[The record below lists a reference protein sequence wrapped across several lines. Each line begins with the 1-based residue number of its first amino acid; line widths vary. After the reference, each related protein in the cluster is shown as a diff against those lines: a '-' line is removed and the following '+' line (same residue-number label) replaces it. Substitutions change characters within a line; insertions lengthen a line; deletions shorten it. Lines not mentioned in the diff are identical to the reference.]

1 MKNRTVKFLALQ
13 IMVVIL
19 VSVILRCGVWLMLWL
34 SFVLCALVIVY
45 SGSKL
50 SKYGDIIAE
59 KIDLGKSLV
68 GVILLASVTSLPEL
82 VTGVSAVSIT
92 NTPDIAVGDVLGSCV
107 FNLFILAALLD
118 AFNKPLPIS
127 ARAHH
132 GHILS
137 AACGILLLSIT
148 IFTIIFPQYNMPIF
162 WVGTSSILFVVIYLF
177 VLNLIGSYEKKQRA
191 NHLQEIADDLKYKDI
206 TLKRAVLN
214 YTINSI
220 MVVVAA
226 TFLPKV
232 GVDIA
237 NSTGLGQA
245 FVGNVFIAF
254 TSSLPEVVV
263 SIAAVRMGSV
273 DLAIGNIFGSN
284 IFNIFILFIDDIFF
298 TQGPLLS
305 AIDQNHIISA
315 LSAIIMTSISIIG
328 LTYRA
333 DKKTLLWG
341 WDSVAMIFVF
351 IINMG
356 LLYCRI

>member
-1 MKNRTVKFLALQ
+1 
-13 IMVVIL
+13 
-19 VSVILRCGVWLMLWL
+19 MLW
-34 SFVLCALVIVY
+34 FYFFLCTLIIVY

-59 KIDLGKSLV
+59 KIGLGKSLI

-82 VTGVSAVSIT
+82 VTGLSAVSIT

-107 FNLFILAALLD
+107 FNLFILSALLD

-132 GHILS
+132 GHVLS
-137 AACGILLLSIT
+137 AACGILLLSLT
-148 IFTIIFPQYNMPIF
+148 VFTIIFPQYNVPIL
-162 WVGTSSILFVVIYLF
+162 WVGSSSILFAIIYLF
-177 VLNLIGSYEKKQRA
+177 VLNLIGSYEKKQRE
-191 NHLQEIADDLKYKDI
+191 NHLQELAEDLKYSDI
-206 TLKRAVLN
+206 SLRSAISKF
-214 YTINSI
+214 TINSI

-232 GVDIA
+232 GAGIA
-237 NSTGLGQA
+237 TSTGLGQT
-245 FVGNVFIAF
+245 FVGNVFIALA
-254 TSSLPEVVV
+254 SSLPEVVV

-305 AIDQNHIISA
+305 YINETHIISA
-315 LSAIIMTSISIIG
+315 LSAIVMTSISIMG

-341 WDSVAMIFVF
+341 WDSIAMIFVF
-351 IINMG
+351 VFNIG
-356 LLYCRI
+356 LLFLRT

>member
-1 MKNRTVKFLALQ
+1 
-13 IMVVIL
+13 
-19 VSVILRCGVWLMLWL
+19 MLWF
-34 SFVLCALVIVY
+34 SFFLCTLIIVY

-50 SKYGDIIAE
+50 SKYGDMIAE
-59 KIDLGKSLV
+59 KVGLGKSLI

-92 NTPDIAVGDVLGSCV
+92 NTPNIAVGDVLGSCV

-132 GHILS
+132 GHVLS
-137 AACGILLLSIT
+137 AACGILLLSLT
-148 IFTIIFPQYNMPIF
+148 IFVIIFPQYNVPIF
-162 WVGTSSILFVVIYLF
+162 WVGSSSILFVIIYLF
-177 VLNLIGSYEKKQRA
+177 VLNLIGSYEKKQRE
-191 NHLQEIADDLKYKDI
+191 NHLQELAEDLKYSDI
-206 TLKRAVLN
+206 SLRSAISKF
-214 YTINSI
+214 TINSI

-232 GVDIA
+232 GAGIA
-237 NSTGLGQA
+237 ISTGLGQT
-245 FVGNVFIAF
+245 FVGNVFIALA
-254 TSSLPEVVV
+254 SSLPEVVV

-284 IFNIFILFIDDIFF
+284 IFNIFILSIDDIFF

-305 AIDQNHIISA
+305 YINKAHIISA
-315 LSAIIMTSISIIG
+315 LSAIVMTSISIMG

-341 WDSVAMIFVF
+341 WDSIAMIFVF
-351 IINMG
+351 ILNIG
-356 LLYCRI
+356 LLFWRT

>member
-1 MKNRTVKFLALQ
+1 
-13 IMVVIL
+13 
-19 VSVILRCGVWLMLWL
+19 MLWF
-34 SFVLCALVIVY
+34 SFFLCTLIIVY

-50 SKYGDIIAE
+50 SKYGDMIAE
-59 KIDLGKSLV
+59 KVGLGKSLI

-92 NTPDIAVGDVLGSCV
+92 NTPNIAVGDVLGSCV

-132 GHILS
+132 GHVLS
-137 AACGILLLSIT
+137 AACGILLLSLT
-148 IFTIIFPQYNMPIF
+148 VFTIIFPQYNVPIL
-162 WVGTSSILFVVIYLF
+162 WVGSSSILFAIIYLF
-177 VLNLIGSYEKKQRA
+177 VLNLIGSYEKKQRE
-191 NHLQEIADDLKYKDI
+191 NHLQELAEDLKYSDI
-206 TLKRAVLN
+206 SLRSAISKF
-214 YTINSI
+214 TINSI

-232 GVDIA
+232 GAGIA
-237 NSTGLGQA
+237 ISTGLGQT
-245 FVGNVFIAF
+245 FVGNVFIALA
-254 TSSLPEVVV
+254 SSLPEVVV

-284 IFNIFILFIDDIFF
+284 IFNIFILSIDDIFF

-305 AIDQNHIISA
+305 YINKAHIISA
-315 LSAIIMTSISIIG
+315 LSAIVMTSISIMG

-341 WDSVAMIFVF
+341 WDSIAMIFVF
-351 IINMG
+351 ILNIG
-356 LLYCRI
+356 LLFWRT